1 MFCLAS
7 IQDYIDHSAKIGHKV
22 IFASMSQLKENLPNI
37 TLGSTYTY
45 LGINESG
52 TEILVRPYQSK
63 TTSVIKSQ
71 YFNQP
76 IAVLDRVEAK
86 HLPKSGTTVLFRNIP
101 IIMMIDPQDNPD
113 ETQYVS
119 HPNPISLYKLV
130 KIMKKATAKLIKDLE
145 QGNE

>member
-22 IFASMSQLKENLPNI
+22 IFASMSQLEDNLSSI

-63 TTSVIKSQ
+63 TTGVIQRQ

-76 IAVLDRVEAK
+76 IAILDRVEAK

-101 IIMMIDPQDNPD
+101 IIMTLDPQNNRD
-113 ETQYVS
+113 ESRYIG

-130 KIMKKATAKLIKDLE
+130 KKLQKSAK
-145 QGNE
+145 G

>member
-22 IFASMSQLKENLPNI
+22 IFASMSQLEDNLSSI

-63 TTSVIKSQ
+63 TTGVIQRQ

-76 IAVLDRVEAK
+76 IAILDRVEAK

-101 IIMMIDPQDNPD
+101 SFNYVVLPLEFYLFLII
-113 ETQYVS
+113 VVF
-119 HPNPISLYKLV
+119 LYFITV
-130 KIMKKATAKLIKDLE
+130 TVIKKFYIKNHKSWL
-145 QGNE
+145 

>member
-22 IFASMSQLKENLPNI
+22 IFASMSQLEDNLSSI

-63 TTSVIKSQ
+63 TTGVIQRQ

-76 IAVLDRVEAK
+76 IAILDRVEAK
-86 HLPKSGTTVLFRNIP
+86 HLAKSGTTVLFRNIP
-101 IIMMIDPQDNPD
+101 IIMTLDPQNNRD
-113 ETQYVS
+113 ESRYTG

-130 KIMKKATAKLIKDLE
+130 KKLQKSAK
-145 QGNE
+145 G